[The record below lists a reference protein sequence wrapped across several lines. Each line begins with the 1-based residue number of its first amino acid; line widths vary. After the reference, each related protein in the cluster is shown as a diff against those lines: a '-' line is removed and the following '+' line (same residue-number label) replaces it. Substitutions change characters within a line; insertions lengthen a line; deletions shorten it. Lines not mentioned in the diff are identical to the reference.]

1 MFDKVK
7 ELNKLRKVQGE
18 IKKELEQIFVSNEKS
33 GLKIVVRG
41 DKKIQKIEVNGE
53 DQKDLKDLVND
64 TFKDVDKKVEKQ
76 MRGRM
81 GDLGLPGF

>member
-18 IKKELEQIFVSNEKS
+18 IKKDLEQVFVSNEKS
-33 GLKIVVRG
+33 GMKVVARG
-41 DKKIQKIEVNGE
+41 DKKIQKIEIDGE
-53 DQKDLKDLVND
+53 EQRDLKDLIND

>member
-18 IKKELEQIFVSNEKS
+18 IKKDLEQIFVSNEKS
-33 GLKIVVRG
+33 GMRVVVRG
-41 DKKIQKIEVNGE
+41 DKKIQKIEVDGE
-53 DQKDLKDLVND
+53 DQKELKDLVNN

>member
-18 IKKELEQIFVSNEKS
+18 IKKDLEQVFVSNEKS
-33 GLKIVVRG
+33 GMKVVARG
-41 DKKIQKIEVNGE
+41 DKKIQKIEIDGE
-53 DQKDLKDLVND
+53 EQKGLKDLIND

>member
-18 IKKELEQIFVSNEKS
+18 IKKDLEQVFVSNEKS
-33 GLKIVVRG
+33 GMKVVARG
-41 DKKIQKIEVNGE
+41 DKKIQKIEIDGE
-53 DQKDLKDLVND
+53 EQKDLKDLIND